1 MTQPLVDL
9 AIVSIALCVSL
20 AIVVVVIK
28 TLRNGREAR
37 IRRRRDALQDALEH
51 GGEGVVERSLVTA
64 LGGGPEEI
72 DDVLLALGR
81 AHIDP
86 VRAAVLARLAGRSPV
101 TDVLTRIQGD
111 RRPVVRARAA
121 LILGRLAPEDAVPRI
136 TPCLDDVRTAPAAVR
151 ALGMIGTPE
160 AVHALLAALPTI
172 VCRDRVLDQL
182 ANPWAADG
190 VADALTRDDDVRERP
205 LLIEAAGL
213 SGARSALPELQ
224 RALASGPTE
233 ERVRAARALGRL
245 GRGEASLLAAMT
257 DSEWAVRAQAA
268 GAIAL
273 IGDPHPSHEL
283 VDAMSEGLADTA
295 WWVRVHC
302 ANALCVSPRGRLALE
317 EARRAPDRFARD
329 RAEEALVARHLLST

>member
-1 MTQPLVDL
+1 MSQPLADL
-9 AIVSIALCVSL
+9 AILSVALCVGL
-20 AIVVVVIK
+20 AIFVVVIK
-28 TLRNGREAR
+28 TLRNAREPR
-37 IRRRRDALQDALEH
+37 IRRRRDALQGALEH
-51 GGEGVVERSLVTA
+51 GGEGVVERGLVAA
-64 LGGGPEEI
+64 LGGGPEQI

-81 AHIDP
+81 ADIDP

-101 TDVLTRIQGD
+101 TDAITRIQGD

-121 LILGRLAPEDAVPRI
+121 LILGRMAPNDAVSRI
-136 TPCLDDVRTAPAAVR
+136 APCLDDARTAPAAVR

-172 VCRDRVLDQL
+172 ACRDRVLDQL
-182 ANPWAADG
+182 ANPWAADD
-190 VADALTRDDDVRERP
+190 VAAALAREDDARQRP

-224 RALASGPTE
+224 RTLASGPTE

-257 DSEWAVRAQAA
+257 DTEWAVRAQAA

-273 IGDPHPSHEL
+273 IGDPNPSDEL
-283 VDAMSEGLADTA
+283 VGAMSEGLADTA

-302 ANALCVSPRGRLALE
+302 ANALSVSARGRLALE

-329 RAEEALVARHLLST
+329 RAEEALVARHLLSA